1 MCLHSIQTVPHVCI
15 LPVASDSMTTEESEG
30 GAHVNCARH
39 RSQVYKSGGVLIG
52 DIMFIQHI
60 SRNAFVPHLCR
71 REVEGVPFEE
81 IVLFQN
87 NFKFLKVR
95 KNHRFLKRV
104 GVCVCVWGGGGGGC
118 RGVRI

>member
-1 MCLHSIQTVPHVCI
+1 MIVVHLTQDNYVIEYMCLHSIQTVPHVCI

-39 RSQVYKSGGVLIG
+39 RSQAYKSGGVLIG

-71 REVEGVPFEE
+71 SSAAGKWREYLLRRMYF
-81 IVLFQN
+81 
-87 NFKFLKVR
+87 FKTILSF
-95 KNHRFLKRV
+95 
-104 GVCVCVWGGGGGGC
+104 
-118 RGVRI
+118 